1 MSQLDLTAQL
11 RAARPVVPAELR
23 ELVASIAAQ
32 AEPEP
37 RRRRTSWRRGL
48 LVAAP
53 VMAIAAGAAILLPSG
68 GTRNGS
74 PAALEGQLP
83 TLAPPAVHRV
93 AAPTFSA
100 SGTDQAKA
108 STAAAAGSSAEA
120 LPYNPTRVEQINTT
134 LELRV
139 KNSQAVSDGT
149 KQAVAIT
156 RALGGYASALNV
168 DAQQRTG
175 YANLV
180 LRVPKQNV
188 QKAVDRLSALG
199 TIIGENVAI
208 KDIQNQVDA
217 TTRKIER
224 LVAQRAAWEKQFQ
237 TTETQKHIAALT
249 DQIGKLRR
257 GRNTTVRNAAFATV
271 RLDLTT
277 REAPAPVHHG
287 NGPFHNLAVAFRM
300 IGIGAV
306 YALALGAPLLI
317 LFGLAWLGV
326 RAVRRHRENA
336 LLSRS

>member
-11 RAARPVVPAELR
+11 RGARPVVPAELR

-32 AEPEP
+32 AAPEP
-37 RRRRTSWRRGL
+37 RPRRGFTWRRAAF
-48 LVAAP
+48 VAVPALAL
-53 VMAIAAGAAILLPSG
+53 AIGAAALIPFGGNEQGAPEQAIGYPAGVVQARGAAAQQSTAFAKAPS
-68 GTRNGS
+68 TSDSAIPATSPRIQRVTMSLSLRVRNG
-74 PAALEGQLP
+74 
-83 TLAPPAVHRV
+83 
-93 AAPTFSA
+93 
-100 SGTDQAKA
+100 D
-108 STAAAAGSSAEA
+108 
-120 LPYNPTRVEQINTT
+120 
-134 LELRV
+134 
-139 KNSQAVSDGT
+139 AVSEGT
-149 KQAVAIT
+149 KQAVAIA
-156 RALGGYASALNV
+156 RSLGGYPSALNV
-168 DAQQRTG
+168 DTAQRTG

-224 LVAQRAAWEKQFQ
+224 LVARRAAWEQQAQ
-237 TTETQKHIAALT
+237 TTETQAHIAALT

-257 GRNTTVRNAAFATV
+257 GRNATVRNASFATV

-287 NGPFHNLAVAFRM
+287 NGPFHNLAVAFRV

-306 YALALGAPLLI
+306 YALALGAPFLI

>member
-1 MSQLDLTAQL
+1 
-11 RAARPVVPAELR
+11 
-23 ELVASIAAQ
+23 
-32 AEPEP
+32 
-37 RRRRTSWRRGL
+37 
-48 LVAAP
+48 
-53 VMAIAAGAAILLPSG
+53 MAIAAGAAILLPSG
-68 GTRNGS
+68 GTAYSTCARGGDPRLPCRS
-74 PAALEGQLP
+74 PP
-83 TLAPPAVHRV
+83 HRRRR
-93 AAPTFSA
+93 FSA
-100 SGTDQAKA
+100 SGADTLQR
-108 STAAAAGSSAEA
+108 SAAAGKASSAEA

-180 LRVPKQNV
+180 LRIPKQNV

-224 LVAQRAAWEKQFQ
+224 LVAQRAAWEQQTQ
-237 TTETQKHIAALT
+237 TTETQAHIAALT

-257 GRNTTVRNAAFATV
+257 GRNATVRNASFATV

-287 NGPFHNLAVAFRM
+287 NGPFHGLGVAFRA
-300 IGIGAV
+300 IGIAAV
-306 YALALGAPLLI
+306 YVLALSAPLLI